1 MPRSRLPRVA
11 AWLLPLALAGLSAAI
26 ASDPAPRPS
35 SQTGAAPASIVSE
48 PTKATSLGFEWAS
61 VFAPGKPAA
70 AGDYTRT
77 IRPFFDWTQVCDE
90 IRNARRICYLETI
103 SHGDAARLNWR
114 IALTKDGRSMA
125 LIMLPRDSSVEVG
138 VTVSFGGFTR
148 VVKPLICDQALCAAT
163 FPADAALIS
172 LLGREDRATIVFERV
187 GKPITIM
194 ASLRG
199 LMLALTD
206 LSQSVAPATPGR
218 PPAAKRFARRTSTE
232 AVAAT
237 QGDGGPWKGIR

>member
-1 MPRSRLPRVA
+1 
-11 AWLLPLALAGLSAAI
+11 
-26 ASDPAPRPS
+26 
-35 SQTGAAPASIVSE
+35 
-48 PTKATSLGFEWAS
+48 
-61 VFAPGKPAA
+61 
-70 AGDYTRT
+70 
-77 IRPFFDWTQVCDE
+77 
-90 IRNARRICYLETI
+90 
-103 SHGDAARLNWR
+103 
-114 IALTKDGRSMA
+114 MA

-138 VTVSFGGFTR
+138 ATVSFGGFTR
-148 VVKPLICDQALCAAT
+148 VIKPLICDQALCAAT

-206 LSQSVAPATPGR
+206 LSQAVAPATPAR
-218 PPAAKRFARRTSTE
+218 PPAKPVARRTSTE

-237 QGDGGPWKGIR
+237 PGAGGPWKGIR